1 MQSDHLR
8 VSVTRRLP
16 KVVEN
21 RMDELF
27 DVEFRANDAPMT
39 KNELINKIHSLKIDL
54 EYPPPPNVASIIFS
68 FLSFGINDST
78 SFSITGMCL
87 FSIIIYLSYK
97 RAKCFFIID

>member
-16 KVVEN
+16 KDVEN

-39 KNELINKIHSLKIDL
+39 KNELIEVVKRVDILVPCIADEINVDKIMHCI
-54 EYPPPPNVASIIFS
+54 
-68 FLSFGINDST
+68 
-78 SFSITGMCL
+78 
-87 FSIIIYLSYK
+87 
-97 RAKCFFIID
+97 